1 MKHVKLFEGFI
12 NEAQSKVD
20 KTLEPLFTEIN
31 MEVTG
36 FDGGGLKL
44 LRVDKPRSMW
54 THLDGS
60 KYKDPNRIIVDML
73 SWKHNTRKERF
84 KMDSIKKPDDLIE
97 YAWEKLS
104 KMPRAKKIEISN
116 EIGEDKWNEA
126 YQIGNYIY
134 TKIYGFDGGLQIN
147 VQSKSVLKNTSVW
160 KIR

>member
-1 MKHVKLFEGFI
+1 MKHVKLFEAFV

-44 LRVDKPRSMW
+44 LKVDKPRTMW

-60 KYKDPNRIIVDML
+60 KYKDPNRIVVDML
-73 SWKHNTRKERF
+73 SWRHNTRKERF
-84 KMDSIKKPDDLIE
+84 KMDSIKKPDDLVE
-97 YAWEKLS
+97 LAWEKLS
-104 KMPRAKKIEISN
+104 KMPRAKKIEISS

-126 YQIGNYIY
+126 YQIGDYIY
-134 TKIYGFDGGLQIN
+134 TKIYGFDGLQIN
-147 VQSKSVLKNTSVW
+147 VQSKAILKNTFVW
-160 KIR
+160 KIK